1 MDLPC
6 AVGYLCF
13 WRPTLHCLLR
23 GQKGTGGLSDGT
35 AEEENS
41 TGLRPHLPVIWNRHV
56 SVWIAPWP
64 WYPCCFLDSVLLN
77 VSQGLRLHAAQRY
90 WNGRRCRWVGS
101 APTSLAQTDDM
112 LGSSQHFHKI
122 PQAPWTDP
130 FFLPTA
136 HFMALW
142 GHALWSEKNLQV
154 VPLNR
159 DTIDAS
165 ICGKSGRS
173 RGPSLR
179 GWWLGKCEVLLRE
192 KLLGEEG
199 KTLIPKPGPPVL
211 SAFLPFQD

>member
-13 WRPTLHCLLR
+13 WRPALHCLLC

-56 SVWIAPWP
+56 SVGIAPWP

-101 APTSLAQTDDM
+101 APTSLVQTDDM
-112 LGSSQHFHKI
+112 LDSSQHFHKI
-122 PQAPWTDP
+122 PQVPWMDP

-136 HFMALW
+136 HFMVLW
-142 GHALWSEKNLQV
+142 GHALWSEIKCTGLSFWIGTLSMLQSV
-154 VPLNR
+154 
-159 DTIDAS
+159 AS
-165 ICGKSGRS
+165 QEGPVAQAWEGGGWESAKYYLEKSSWEKRGKH
-173 RGPSLR
+173 
-179 GWWLGKCEVLLRE
+179 
-192 KLLGEEG
+192 
-199 KTLIPKPGPPVL
+199 
-211 SAFLPFQD
+211 

>member
-41 TGLRPHLPVIWNRHV
+41 TGLRPHLPAIWNRHV

-101 APTSLAQTDDM
+101 APTSLAKQMTC
-112 LGSSQHFHKI
+112 L
-122 PQAPWTDP
+122 A
-130 FFLPTA
+130 
-136 HFMALW
+136 
-142 GHALWSEKNLQV
+142 QV
-154 VPLNR
+154 NTFTKYP
-159 DTIDAS
+159 
-165 ICGKSGRS
+165 
-173 RGPSLR
+173 
-179 GWWLGKCEVLLRE
+179 
-192 KLLGEEG
+192 KLLGRTPSSSQRHILWPSGGMHCGLKKIYRLSLWIGTLSMLQSVASQEDPVARAWEG
-199 KTLIPKPGPPVL
+199 GGWE
-211 SAFLPFQD
+211 SAKYYLEKSSWEKRGKH